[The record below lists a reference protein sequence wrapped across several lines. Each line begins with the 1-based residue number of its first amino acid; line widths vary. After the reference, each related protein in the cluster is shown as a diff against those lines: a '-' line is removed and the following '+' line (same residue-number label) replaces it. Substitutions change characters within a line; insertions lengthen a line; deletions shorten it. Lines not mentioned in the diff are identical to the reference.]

1 MFPLCK
7 RILLSGLALVAF
19 SGFAETAA
27 FTLSPNIVSNT
38 YSGAI
43 TLQITGLSPGES
55 VVVQKYLDAN
65 SNGVI
70 DAGDILVQQFN
81 LTDGQASVF
90 GGVTNRNV
98 PGDTD
103 NMAGQITAVFDFD
116 NGAIGQTV
124 VAQYGC
130 VISSPSN
137 NFTAVTNFFV
147 VTNASYA
154 QSFSGTVMNSGTNVP
169 GTVVLL
175 FQPSGNNLNLIASTL
190 ANSTG
195 QYAISAPVGTY
206 VVAPTRGGYVTDLT
220 AAPNLP
226 LSSGA
231 NTTANLAL
239 DNPTLTISG
248 SLVDANNSAIPLP
261 GVFGSMMS
269 TNNLLTI
276 FFADTNGNFTAG
288 VTGTN
293 QWKID
298 LDEASLAFHGY
309 LKPQN
314 KPKVNINSS
323 SVSGVTVSAPK
334 ATALFY
340 GTVMDGSGTPLA
352 GVPMNAYDQNGQ
364 YSADTTTD
372 QNGDYILGVVG
383 GLGSDAWSVEVNN
396 GNGNGFDSYIF
407 STATVGQNGGTNLNT
422 GVSVLQNFT
431 GLPAPYQITGT
442 VTSNGVS
449 GISGVG
455 VSADATINGVNFN
468 AYVDTDSGGNYSLP
482 VAGGSWNVSVNCNAG
497 SDSLSSIGSAYEC
510 PQSQSVNI
518 TTSSGAASFIVHTFS
533 TFLSGRVLTDSGTP
547 VTFMNVF
554 AFITNG
560 GGFFQATTD
569 SSGNFNMGISGG
581 SYLLQLNND
590 PNTGFPSLNLVGPS
604 IPVTVTDGVNINNF
618 IMVAPQVRGTI
629 NVQVNNSGGMGV
641 SNIEVSAV
649 LTIGNTNYVTYG
661 NQVPTG
667 SSGFVS
673 LPVFNGTWSV
683 GLNNIQ
689 SMGYASVAS
698 QNVTIGN
705 NTQPVTF
712 SVTPVS
718 GPMLSQPSLHGGQFQ
733 FRLTGYQGQ
742 NYSVQF
748 STNLSHWS
756 LLFATNNFETNSFL
770 LTDPAAAGAQRYY
783 RILVGP

>member
-1 MFPLCK
+1 MK
-7 RILLSGLALVAF
+7 SILKKLSLALLFLSALPV
-19 SGFAETAA
+19 FAETPA
-27 FTLSPNIVSNT
+27 FTISPPVVSNT
-38 YSGAI
+38 YNGTI

-55 VVVQKYLDAN
+55 VVVQKYLDVN

-70 DAGDILVQQFN
+70 DAGDFLVQQFN

-90 GGVTNRNV
+90 SGVTNRNV

-103 NMAGQITAVFDFD
+103 IVAGQITSVLNFA
-116 NGAIGQTV
+116 NGAIGQAI
-124 VAQYGC
+124 VARYGC

-137 NFTAVTNFFV
+137 NFSAVTNFFT

-175 FQPSGNNLNLIASTL
+175 FQPAGNDLNLIASALTD
-190 ANSTG
+190 G
-195 QYAISAPVGTY
+195 VGHYAINAPVGTY
-206 VVAPTRGGYVTDLT
+206 IVAPTRSGYVTDLSV
-220 AAPNLP
+220 APNLS
-226 LSSGA
+226 LASGA
-231 NTTANLAL
+231 STVANLTL

-261 GVFGSMMS
+261 GVFGSMQS

-276 FFADTNGNFTAG
+276 FFADANGNFVAA

-298 LDEASLAFHGY
+298 VDEASLASHGY

-323 SVSGVTVSAPK
+323 SVSGVIFSAPR

-340 GTVMDGSGTPLA
+340 GTVTNGSGNPLV
-352 GVPMNAYDQNGQ
+352 GVPINGFDMNGQ
-364 YSADTTTD
+364 YNADATTD
-372 QNGDYILGVVG
+372 QNGNYYLGVVG
-383 GLGSDAWSVEVNN
+383 GLGSDTWSDQVNN
-396 GNGNGFDSYIF
+396 GNGSPFANYIF
-407 STATVGQNGGTNLNT
+407 STSSIGQNGGTNLNT

-431 GLPAPYQITGT
+431 GLPAPYQITGI

-449 GISGVG
+449 AISGVG

-468 AYVDTDSGGNYSLP
+468 SYADTDAGGNYSLP
-482 VAGGSWNVSVNCNAG
+482 VASGAWNVSVNCNAG
-497 SDSLSSIGSAYEC
+497 SDSLDSISSAYTC
-510 PQSQSVNI
+510 PQNQSVNI
-518 TTSSGAASFIVHTFS
+518 TTSSGSASFIAHTYS
-533 TFLSGRVLTDSGTP
+533 TFISGRVLDDTGAP
-547 VTFMNVF
+547 VTSMNVF

-560 GGFFQATTD
+560 GGFYQATTD
-569 SSGNFNMGISGG
+569 SSGNFLMGIVGG
-581 SYLLQLNND
+581 SYTLGLNND
-590 PNTGFPSLNLVGPS
+590 PNSGFPSRNLVGPS
-604 IPVTVTDGVNINNF
+604 VPVTVTDGVNINNF
-618 IMVAPQVRGTI
+618 ILVAPQVHGAI
-629 NVQVNNSGGMGV
+629 QVQVNNSGSMGV
-641 SNIEVSAV
+641 SNIEVTAT

-661 NQVPTG
+661 GQVPTG
-667 SSGFVS
+667 ASGFVS

-683 GLNNIQ
+683 SLDNIQ
-689 SMGYASVAS
+689 NQGYAFVAS
-698 QNVTIGN
+698 QNVTIAN

-712 SVTPVS
+712 TVTPVA
-718 GPMLSQPSLHGGQFQ
+718 GPSLSLPSLHAGQFQ

-756 LLFATNNFETNSFL
+756 LLFVTNNSQTNSFI
-770 LTDPAAAGAQRYY
+770 LTESASGGSQGYY